1 MPRTPTF
8 QGMMASAS
16 ASSRSAQVTGGP
28 GGAGGPGSAGG
39 PNGPGGPGGPSSAGG
54 PGSPNNPGGPSSAGA
69 PGGPGMF
76 GGPPGGPGG
85 PFAERGPRAQN
96 VGSTLKRMVKY
107 FAQEIVLTVA
117 MLVVVAICTV
127 SCIVAPAFQSNAVD
141 IIAGTLDEPFAPA
154 LAGMV
159 IAYGIYALCQFGES
173 FISAHLSQR
182 IVSRMR
188 MELFGHVVDLPIG
201 YLDAHSSG
209 DVMSRMTNDIDNIS
223 NTVSK
228 SLPSM
233 FSSVLT
239 IVGTGAVMVW
249 YCWQLALICFS
260 TVLLT
265 VAATQFL
272 SKRVLKYSRERQ
284 MLLGTLNGTVEST
297 VAGYRTVTA
306 YNRQE
311 VCIEEFC
318 ETSDALTKAGIRTE
332 SFAGVMGPVMNGIG
346 NIGFVV
352 VAAFGGWFALQGLV
366 SVGVISAFIIY
377 QKQFGRPVNDLAQIY
392 GQLQSAVASAERVF
406 SILDQPVEDMAGE
419 ELALR
424 ERAVEPTVVFD
435 HVTFGYDPAVPVLRD
450 FTLEVPA
457 GKKVAL
463 VGHTGS
469 GKTTVANLLMRFY
482 DPQEGRILVGGQ
494 DIACVARPSL
504 RDACSIVL
512 QDATL
517 FSDTVEANMMYSNP
531 DAGEGAMLRAARISR
546 SDEFVSALPEGY
558 RTVLVGAGEN
568 ISQGQRQLLAI
579 ARAFVADPDILVLD
593 EATSSVDTRTEAAIQ
608 EAMQGIMSNRT
619 SLVIAHRLSTIRDA
633 DVIVVLD
640 HGRIVEQGT
649 HAELLA
655 LGGAY
660 SELYRAQFEG
670 LEI

>member
-1 MPRTPTF
+1 MPRTPTY
-8 QGMMASAS
+8 QGMMARTSAASQSVKSEGAQSAS
-16 ASSRSAQVTGGP
+16 GPVDTGGTGGP
-28 GGAGGPGSAGG
+28 ANTDGPSGFGGPEGASG
-39 PNGPGGPGGPSSAGG
+39 PRT
-54 PGSPNNPGGPSSAGA
+54 
-69 PGGPGMF
+69 F
-76 GGPPGGPGG
+76 GGPPGPPRG
-85 PFAERGPRAQN
+85 PFAEKGPRAQN

-107 FAQEIVLTVA
+107 FAQEMALTVA

-188 MELFGHVVDLPIG
+188 TELFGRVVDLPIG
-201 YLDAHSSG
+201 YLDSHSSG

-239 IVGTGAVMVW
+239 IVGTGAVMIW
-249 YCWQLALICFS
+249 YCWQLALVCFT
-260 TVLLT
+260 TVFLT
-265 VAATQFL
+265 AAATKFL
-272 SKRVLKYSRERQ
+272 SKRVLRYSRERQ
-284 MLLGTLNGTVEST
+284 TLLGTLNGTVEST

-306 YNRQE
+306 YNRQGA
-311 VCIEEFC
+311 CIEEFC
-318 ETSDALTKAGIRTE
+318 KTSDALTRAGIRTE
-332 SFAGVMGPVMNGIG
+332 SFAGIMGPIMNGIG
-346 NIGFVV
+346 NIGFVI

-377 QKQFGRPVNDLAQIY
+377 QKQFSRPVNDLAQIY
-392 GQLQSAVASAERVF
+392 GQLQSAVASAERVL
-406 SILDQPVEDMAGE
+406 SILDQPVEDMTGE
-419 ELALR
+419 KLALR
-424 ERAVEPTVVFD
+424 ECGVEPTVVFD
-435 HVTFGYDPAVPVLRD
+435 HVTFGYDPDSPVLRD

-482 DPQEGRILVGGQ
+482 DPQEGRILVGGR
-494 DIACVARPSL
+494 DLACVARPSL

-517 FSDTVEANMMYSNP
+517 FSDTVEANVMYANP
-531 DAGEGAMLRAARISR
+531 DADKDAMVRAARISR
-546 SDEFVSALPEGY
+546 SDEFVSALPDGY
-558 RTVLVGAGEN
+558 QTILVGAGAN

-579 ARAFVADPDILVLD
+579 ARAFLADPDILVLD

-608 EAMQGIMSNRT
+608 EAMQSIMSNRT

-633 DVIVVLD
+633 DIIVVLD
-640 HGRIVEQGT
+640 HGRIVERGT
-649 HAELLA
+649 HAELLE

-660 SELYRAQFEG
+660 SELYRTQFEG
-670 LEI
+670 LET